1 MRLKWY
7 TCAGR
12 QAGRQSN
19 QIPTLHFISLQ
30 FPFHDTYMP
39 SIRRQQPSM
48 KTFLFP
54 IPLQYVVHAH
64 AIRPCSPCRWQSH
77 VYAVWMGAPIVHRST
92 HTHTFLHPS
101 THIPAMIPLPYKI
114 DDCEPFPFCVPN
126 ITILNEFLFSR
137 VFDVNANGSF
147 TIGCTNV
154 ADDVAVVLP
163 MVMCYDIRSEE
174 TARRARIGQRR
185 LNKQRPQIF
194 QFTTIAK
201 TPRMFRWH
209 FTPPPMMDLIISKR
223 YCCAYCHT
231 YW

>member
-1 MRLKWY
+1 MR
-7 TCAGR
+7 R
-12 QAGRQSN
+12 QAGRQAVKSN
-19 QIPTLHFISLQ
+19 TNFTFHF
-30 FPFHDTYMP
+30 P
-39 SIRRQQPSM
+39 
-48 KTFLFP
+48 P
-54 IPLQYVVHAH
+54 IPISRY
-64 AIRPCSPCRWQSH
+64 
-77 VYAVWMGAPIVHRST
+77 VYAVYTST
-92 HTHTFLHPS
+92 TALHKNLSISYTTTIRCTCTRHTAVFAMPLAIACLCCVDGRTNRTSLHTHTFLHPS

-231 YW
+231 Y